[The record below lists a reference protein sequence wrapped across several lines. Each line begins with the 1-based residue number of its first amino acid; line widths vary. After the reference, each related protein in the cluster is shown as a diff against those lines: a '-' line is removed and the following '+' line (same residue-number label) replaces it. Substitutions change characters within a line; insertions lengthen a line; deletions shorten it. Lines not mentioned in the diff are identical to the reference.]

1 MFVFARVKHSAYV
14 HMYMSKANGGR
25 CEIVV
30 DVATA
35 NSAVTGGEQGQKD

>member
-1 MFVFARVKHSAYV
+1 
-14 HMYMSKANGGR
+14 MYMSKANGGDR